1 MPVCPNY
8 FSVEPH
14 LFFVYILVYHKALL
28 LSVVKKPCSLLKKQ
42 LDKCELL
49 LRFICFLWWYK
60 YENPKIKINM
70 NFSNRTMSP
79 IWWLVLSTQTAAS
92 FTVNNQ
98 SSLLPTLSIFC
109 LYYESSTVLTAK
121 KIKESTTAKK
131 LHVVCLWLTKKVI
144 AQKCCQWKENMIF
157 SLLFFSSHIYLF
169 SVSDY
174 DRKLI
179 LIMERVNQ

>member
-121 KIKESTTAKK
+121 KNKRIQHCKK
-131 LHVVCLWLTKKVI
+131 NYI
-144 AQKCCQWKENMIF
+144 
-157 SLLFFSSHIYLF
+157 LF
-169 SVSDY
+169 VY
-174 DRKLI
+174 D
-179 LIMERVNQ
+179 